1 MTQPNTSP
9 SSKPRDA
16 AEALVSHALRTRYES
31 LPSATVERTKLILL
45 DTIGAA
51 LAGRDADGCRA
62 LRNLVTAWGGAPE
75 ASLIGLGTRVP
86 AHNAA
91 LINGTMAR
99 ALELDEV
106 HEQALVHSAA
116 TIVPVALAAAERWGP
131 ASGKDLIAAV
141 AVGLDICCRLA
152 LAPTL
157 RLGGADYVP
166 RAISRTYTTGALA
179 GAIVA
184 AKLAGAG
191 EDTMRHAL
199 GIAYSQCGGN
209 QQGLSE
215 GVLMVRIQQGLCA
228 SQAILSQ
235 EFASA
240 GISGVSEPLEG
251 KFGYYEAFWRGD
263 YDRQALLAGLGER
276 FEGDHV
282 SIKPYACCKYAHT
295 AIAAALEIAGRPE
308 FRLEEV
314 ERIIVC
320 VQSTD
325 CWELLCDPLELKS
338 NEGELAGRNGWSLAQ
353 FSFPYVMAAA
363 LARGRLS
370 MAELSQDSRCAPDI
384 LSLLRKV
391 RPVLEENSGS
401 AHLPEPGDV
410 EIQFTSGRSVRRVV
424 KHAPGHPDQPMT
436 QAEVLQKFLGCAS
449 CLSDGRARLLAESI
463 LELED
468 LPDVRQL
475 LKLTIPEDVQ

>member
-31 LPSATVERTKLILL
+31 LPSATVERTKLIML
-45 DTIGAA
+45 DTMGAA
-51 LAGRDADGCRA
+51 LAGRDADGCLA
-62 LRNLVTAWGGAPE
+62 LRKLVTAWGGTPE
-75 ASLIGLGTRVP
+75 ATLIGVGTRIP

-91 LINGTMAR
+91 LVNATMAR

-116 TIVPVALAAAERWGP
+116 TIVPVALAAAERWGQT
-131 ASGKDLIAAV
+131 SGKELIAAV
-141 AVGLDICCRLA
+141 AVGLDVCCRLA

-157 RLGGADYVP
+157 RLGGAGYVP

-179 GAIVA
+179 GALVA

-215 GVLMVRIQQGLCA
+215 GVLMVRVQQGLCA

-235 EFASA
+235 ELADA

-263 YDRQALLAGLGER
+263 YDRQAILAGLGER
-276 FEGDHV
+276 FEGDNV

-295 AIAAALEIAGRPE
+295 GIAAALELAGRDG
-308 FRLEEV
+308 FHLQDV
-314 ERIIVC
+314 EQVIVR

-338 NEGELAGRNGWSLAQ
+338 NEAELAGRNGWSLAQ
-353 FSFPYVMAAA
+353 FSFPYVIAAA

-370 MAELSQDSRCAPDI
+370 MAELSEGSRRDPQI

-391 RPVLEENSGS
+391 KPVLEENSGS

-410 EIQFTSGRSVRRVV
+410 EIRFTSGRSVRQVV
-424 KHAPGHPDQPMT
+424 KHAPGHPKRPMT
-436 QAEVLQKFLGCAS
+436 EAEVLGKFLGCAS
-449 CLSDGRARLLAESI
+449 RLSDGRARLLADSI
-463 LELED
+463 LALDD
-468 LPDVRQL
+468 LPDARTL
-475 LKLTIPEDVQ
+475 LKLSIPENTQ